1 MSDTVSRI
9 SEIVADILGLEP
21 EHLDAASGV
30 DVTDG
35 WDSIQ
40 HLTIMMDV
48 EAEFGTRFSPGQLAD
63 AQTLG
68 AIAGLIDGLV

>member
-1 MSDTVSRI
+1 MSDTLSRI

-21 EHLDAASGV
+21 EDLDAASGV

-40 HLTIMMDV
+40 HLAIMMDV
-48 EAEFGTRFSPGQLAD
+48 EAEFSTRFTPGQLAD
-63 AQTLG
+63 AQTMG
-68 AIAGLIDGLV
+68 AIVGLIDGPA